1 MFTKE
6 NIKTVLL
13 ELHEKIYNVSYLIG
27 AYTLRKI
34 LSIANLIKNF
44 FLFILKFLKK
54 GLLRLVR
61 FLLRIAF
68 ILAQEISHP
77 FKSLAHFIG
86 EVKKEVDKSKVNGEK
101 QSAFSVFKKLLKSSR
116 RAVSSNLLVILSYFS
131 PMFAVLV
138 LTLTVSAYGVDN
150 YAVKIKYGDNVLGI
164 CENEAVF
171 FEGQKMAQDRVVYS
185 SDSDIVYFQPQFEVT
200 SLKSGD
206 KTLDAYEVCD
216 MLIRY
221 TDDFV
226 EATGLYINDELI
238 AVTQNGI
245 SLRKELDD
253 ILSSAWSGDK
263 NETVD
268 FYEKVELRDG
278 AYPENSVI
286 STDEMKQLLNSNKS
300 EKQVYIV
307 ESGDSIWS
315 IAEKN
320 NITRSELRA
329 LNPDIENGIFVG
341 DEVLI
346 NASVPT
352 IKIKT
357 MVTESEEVEV
367 PYQTI
372 STSSPNYSYGY
383 KRTVVS
389 GKNGVASQSV
399 QKTYVDG
406 VLTDEEVLSSVVIKK
421 PVTEQ
426 LVVGTYISST
436 LAASTGTGEY
446 SGQFIWPVKGGG
458 YITCSI
464 TGYRGHTGIDIGGVN
479 YGTPILA
486 AADGVVIKAYKG
498 WTGYGHHV
506 IIDHG
511 NGVQTLY
518 AHCNKLYVTAGQT
531 VKQGDKI
538 GGLGETGNA
547 QGKHLHFEIRMNG
560 KYMNA
565 ANFIGSYYGQ
575 KVTNK
580 IK

>member
-6 NIKTVLL
+6 NVKTILL
-13 ELHEKIYNVSYLIG
+13 ELHEKIYNASYLVG

-34 LSIANLIKNF
+34 LSIFNNTKKF
-44 FLFILKFLKK
+44 FIFILNFLKK
-54 GLLRLVR
+54 NSLRSAR
-61 FLLRIAF
+61 FLIRVALM
-68 ILAQEISHP
+68 LAQEISLP
-77 FKSLAHFIG
+77 FKALAKFVRDFSG
-86 EVKKEVDKSKVNGEK
+86 EVKKAKEEGGIKLAYATLKK
-101 QSAFSVFKKLLKSSR
+101 LFKKFR
-116 RAVSSNLLVILSYFS
+116 RSINHHLFIILSYLS
-131 PMFAVLV
+131 PLLAVLI
-138 LTLTVSAYGVDN
+138 LTITVSAQGADA
-150 YAVKIKYGDNVLGI
+150 YAVKISYGDNVIGL
-164 CENEAVF
+164 CMDESVF
-171 FEGQKMAQDRVVYS
+171 FEGQKLAQDRVVYS
-185 SDSDIVYFQPQFEVT
+185 KDSDIIYFQPQFEVT
-200 SLKSGD
+200 PLKAGD

-245 SLRKELDD
+245 SLQKELDD
-253 ILSSAWSGDK
+253 ILARAWSGEK
-263 NETVD
+263 NEKVD

-278 AYPENSVI
+278 AYPQNSVI
-286 STDEMKQLLNSNKS
+286 STEEMKNLVNSNRS
-300 EKQVYIV
+300 EEQVYIV
-307 ESGDSIWS
+307 QEGDSLWS
-315 IAEKN
+315 IAAKN
-320 NITRSELRA
+320 NVTRSELRA
-329 LNPDIENGIFVG
+329 LNPDIEKSLFIG
-341 DEVLI
+341 DEVII

-352 IKIKT
+352 VKIKT
-357 MVTESEEVEV
+357 MVTQVEEVEV

-383 KRTVVS
+383 KKTVVS
-389 GKNGVASQSV
+389 GKNGVASQTV

-421 PVTEQ
+421 PVTER
-426 LVVGTYISST
+426 LVVGTYVSST

-446 SGQFIWPVKGGG
+446 NGQFIWPVKGGG
-458 YITCSI
+458 YLTCSI
-464 TGYRGHTGIDIGGVN
+464 TGYRGHTGIDIGGVD

-547 QGKHLHFEIRMNG
+547 YGKHLHFEIRMNG
-560 KYMNA
+560 KYMNGVK
-565 ANFIGSYYGQ
+565 FIGTYYGQ
-575 KVTNK
+575 VVTNK